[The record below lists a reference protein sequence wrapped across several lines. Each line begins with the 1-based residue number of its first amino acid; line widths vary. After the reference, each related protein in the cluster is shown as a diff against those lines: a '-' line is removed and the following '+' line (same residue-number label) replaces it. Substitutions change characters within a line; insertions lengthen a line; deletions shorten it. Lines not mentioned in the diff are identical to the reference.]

1 MLKTVVLPKDLQ
13 PALYRDYLAAR
24 EVALSLFGG
33 HFADSAARRER
44 AGRVASSYRGDRGRL
59 VAMLLDYNRRM
70 GCTALVEAQIAKL
83 ADRESV
89 AVIAGQQAGLC
100 TGPLYTVYKA
110 LTAVKL
116 AGRLEEELARPVVPV
131 FWIAGEDHDFAEAN
145 HFWLTDKENRLQ
157 KVSLD
162 LPHQGEPVGML
173 NLDAKAVNAALAD
186 LDQATMATEFKED
199 IMAMLRETAAPSA
212 SPAEWFARVMAGLF
226 GETGLV
232 LFDPLLPESRLMLS
246 PFFRLVVERN
256 REAAAALLA
265 REAEITAAGY
275 HLQVEREEEG
285 SLLMFMGERRT
296 ALLRQGDSF
305 GTRDGATVFVGE
317 QILDTIREKPRLFSP
332 NVLLRPPAQDFL
344 FPTLAYIP
352 GAGELSY
359 FAQLLPLYGV
369 FGLTPPLLWP
379 RAGLTIVEPRLGRHL
394 ERYGIPGE
402 DIFSS
407 LDRRLERAVRE
418 RTAVDIEGL
427 FASLQGKIKEE
438 YAFLAGELARLDS
451 GLAGLTA
458 KNLQRVLKE
467 TGYLEQ
473 RARQAARRK
482 NDAVVGHFAGLERS
496 LLPHGRLQER
506 TLNLFPFLI
515 KYGPDFRQKLW
526 SEFPDQPGHY
536 LFYYNPE

>member
-1 MLKTVVLPKDLQ
+1 MLETVALPDDLQ

-24 EVALSLFGG
+24 DGALSLFGC
-33 HFADSAARRER
+33 HFAHSEVWRER
-44 AGRVASSYRGDRGRL
+44 ADRVASSFRGDRGRL
-59 VAMLLDYNRRM
+59 VAMLLDYNRRL
-70 GCTALVEAQIAKL
+70 GCTALVEDRIAKL
-83 ADRESV
+83 ADREAV

-116 AGRLEEELARPVVPV
+116 AGKLEAELARPVVPV

-145 HFWLTDKENRLQ
+145 HFWLVDKENRLQ
-157 KVSLD
+157 KISLE

-173 NLDAKAVNAALAD
+173 SLAAKAVNTVLAK
-186 LDQATMATEFKED
+186 LDQWTMATEFKNN
-199 IMAMLRETAAPSA
+199 ILAMLRETAAPSA
-212 SPAEWFARVMAGLF
+212 SPAEWFARIMAGLF

-246 PFFRLVVERN
+246 PFFEMVVERN
-256 REAAAALLA
+256 KETAAALLA
-265 REAEITAAGY
+265 REGDITAAGY
-275 HLQVEREEEG
+275 HLQVEREEEA

-296 ALLRQGDSF
+296 ALLRQDGCF
-305 GTRDGATVFVGE
+305 GTRDGSTVLERE
-317 QILDTIREKPRLFSP
+317 QILKAIREQPWLFSP

-352 GAGELSY
+352 GPGELSY

-394 ERYGIPGE
+394 ERYGIPGR
-402 DIFSS
+402 DIFRG
-407 LDRRLERAVRE
+407 LEGHLERAVRE
-418 RTAVDIEGL
+418 KTAVDIDGL
-427 FASLQGKIKEE
+427 FTSLKGKIKEE
-438 YAFLAGELARLDS
+438 YAFLAAELTRLDS
-451 GLAGLTA
+451 GLAGLA
-458 KNLQRVLKE
+458 DKNLLRVLAE
-467 TGYLEQ
+467 TDYLEQ

-482 NDAVVGHFAGLERS
+482 NDAVVSHFSALEQS

-506 TLNLFPFLI
+506 SLNLFPFLI
-515 KYGPDFRQKLW
+515 KYGPDFWQKLL
-526 SEFPDQPGHY
+526 SEFPEAPGHY
-536 LFYYNPE
+536 LFYYKPQ